1 MTTNT
6 KREIRESPIEQGTD
20 EDISYQLDTSP
31 WGGSPTS
38 VEVVVYEV
46 DGNTFT
52 DVTATVCTG
61 AASVNGDMIILPS
74 ISNLEA
80 GKTYRVEILFSC
92 GVGQLEAWGVIY
104 CTR

>member
-1 MTTNT
+1 MTIA

-31 WGGSPTS
+31 WGGSPTLVGVS
-38 VEVVVYEV
+38 VYEI
-46 DGNTFT
+46 DGNSLT
-52 DVTATVCTG
+52 DVTDDVCTG
-61 AASVNGDMIILPS
+61 VASINGNIIILPS
-74 ISNLEA
+74 INSLEV
-80 GKTYRVEILFSC
+80 GKTYRVEVLFSC